1 MKKRKNRFYTAEFK
15 QEAIA
20 LVTEQGYSIPK
31 AAASLGSTD
40 KLLYNWKAKFCA
52 EQSGSSLNADE
63 RAELLR
69 LRKENKELRME
80 KEILK
85 KASALLLKETK

>member
-1 MKKRKNRFYTAEFK
+1 MTKRINRSYTAEFK
-15 QEAIA
+15 QEAVA

-31 AAASLGSTD
+31 AAAYLGITD
-40 KLLYNWKAKFCA
+40 KLLYNWKAKFES
-52 EQSGSSLNADE
+52 EQSGASLSADE

-69 LRKENKELRME
+69 LRKENKELKME

-85 KASALLLKETK
+85 RPAVSC